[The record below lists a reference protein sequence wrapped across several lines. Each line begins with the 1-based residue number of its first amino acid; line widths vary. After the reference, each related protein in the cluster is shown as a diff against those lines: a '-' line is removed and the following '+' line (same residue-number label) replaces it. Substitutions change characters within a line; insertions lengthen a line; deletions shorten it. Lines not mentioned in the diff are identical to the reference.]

1 MVEDPKS
8 PFDIDP
14 KRLDLMWLRQ
24 AQLARAAGVREAD
37 ARHAH
42 AQAKARL
49 DVISA
54 QLTLEIRKNP
64 GAHDLR
70 DKPTADEVAA
80 AVTVDKRYQDALTAL
95 NRRKYDLDVASADT
109 TAFVDRR
116 KGLENLVEL
125 MKLEFHSEREPRTR
139 DGSRPAHHMEPG
151 IEFDPTEEDR

>member
-1 MVEDPKS
+1 MTDDSKS
-8 PFDIDP
+8 PFDIDAR
-14 KRLDLMWLRQ
+14 RLDKMWIEQ
-24 AQLARAAGVREAD
+24 PKLARAAGVREAD

-49 DVISA
+49 DVIGA

-70 DKPTADEVAA
+70 DKPTTDEIAA

-95 NRRKYDLDVASADT
+95 NRRKYELDVATADT

-116 KGLENLVEL
+116 KALERLVEL
-125 MKLEFHSEREPRTR
+125 TALEFHSEREPRAK
-139 DGSRPAHHMEPG
+139 DGKRPAHHMQPG
-151 IEFDPTEEDR
+151 VDFDPTEQ